1 MTMILSGN
9 PKILENMLLMS
20 QLERCIH
27 ILYTRFLL
35 LYAYDFEWKSD
46 NFRKYASHLATGNGV
61 YKFFRSCYYMT
72 MILSG
77 NPKIFE
83 NMILISQ
90 RERCIDILYTPFLL
104 LYDYDF
110 EWKSENFRKYASHVA
125 TGTVYTHSVFTVPV
139 TI

>member
-20 QLERCIH
+20 QRERCIH
-27 ILYTRFLL
+27 
-35 LYAYDFEWKSD
+35 
-46 NFRKYASHLATGNGV
+46 
-61 YKFFRSCYYMT
+61 
-72 MILSG
+72 
-77 NPKIFE
+77 
-83 NMILISQ
+83 
-90 RERCIDILYTPFLL
+90 ILYTPFLL

-125 TGTVYTHSVFTVPV
+125 TGKVYTLSVYTVPV

>member
-1 MTMILSGN
+1 MTMILS
-9 PKILENMLLMS
+9 
-20 QLERCIH
+20 R
-27 ILYTRFLL
+27 
-35 LYAYDFEWKSD
+35 
-46 NFRKYASHLATGNGV
+46 
-61 YKFFRSCYYMT
+61 
-72 MILSG
+72 

-125 TGTVYTHSVFTVPV
+125 TVNGVYKFFRSCYYMTMILSGNPK
-139 TI
+139 ILENMLLM